1 MCVSFMCMCI
11 SYEVVASSELTSV
24 CWQYLL
30 HRISDFSFCAVVAS
44 YAEFCR
50 RELRHFAMTA
60 QRWRCYNHELSH
72 PCRSLK
78 GA

>member
-30 HRISDFSFCAVVAS
+30 HRIAISRSALWSHRTQSFVGVS
-44 YAEFCR
+44 FGISR
-50 RELRHFAMTA
+50 
-60 QRWRCYNHELSH
+60 
-72 PCRSLK
+72 
-78 GA
+78 